1 MSTPPGFYADP
12 LDLFA
17 CMDYSWTPEIPTDP
31 RERTLFWL
39 RCESL
44 GLSGDEGLAYGVGQL
59 VAGEADLEDGYY
71 VLQRTMHQPGW
82 RYWHSPYTVL
92 PLPCSL
98 AEWHGQWERLN
109 FCDYSTFVGNPE
121 EEFHTLYA
129 QRFFYIGMNDTEERR
144 DWLADLVYQELELI
158 KEYGSIQELENQRKE
173 ALRVCAP
180 SFCGF
185 QQAQPCL
192 GTVGPKDFHLPPSTV
207 SAAVGEE
214 QEASQTTL
222 LWSPSEIPVCTESS
236 GCVTPGLAEPESG
249 CCHFKGLAEAEASPS
264 EIPVCLEFSGCVTPG
279 LAEPESGCCHF
290 KGLAEAEA
298 SPSENPVCTEFSGC
312 VTPELAEPESGCCH
326 FKGLAEAEASPSENP
341 VCTEFSGCVTPVL
354 AEPESGCC
362 HFKGLAEAE
371 ASPSENPVCLEFSGC
386 VTPGLVEPESG
397 CCHFKGLAEAEA
409 SPSEN
414 PVCTEFS
421 GCVTPGLA
429 EPESGCCHFKGLAE
443 AEASPSEN
451 PVCME
456 FSGCVTPGLAEP
468 ESGCCHFKGLAEA
481 EASPS
486 EIPNCV
492 EPGAAQFEKSFK
504 EGRDE
509 DSPLPELLLAGEE
522 QDQEES
528 IAQDSPMSIRAVS
541 SGNGVRGTPK
551 AQRVTRAVVPETP
564 SGRQQGQRITPQR
577 NKTLVS
583 PRAVPTIS
591 PRWRGPP
598 LCNVTGTGALREVG
612 WNLELKKRQG
622 DKHLSNTLWGP
633 LVIGVT

>member
-71 VLQRTMHQPGW
+71 VLQRTMHQPGG

-180 SFCGF
+180 SF
-185 QQAQPCL
+185 
-192 GTVGPKDFHLPPSTV
+192 S
-207 SAAVGEE
+207 
-214 QEASQTTL
+214 SQTTL
-222 LWSPSEIPVCTESS
+222 LWSPSEIPVCEESS
-236 GCVTPGLAEPESG
+236 GCVTPVLAEPESG

-264 EIPVCLEFSGCVTPG
+264 EIPVCTESRDCIAPG

-298 SPSENPVCTEFSGC
+298 SPSENPVC
-312 VTPELAEPESGCCH
+312 L
-326 FKGLAEAEASPSENP
+326 
-341 VCTEFSGCVTPVL
+341 EFSGCVTPVL

-386 VTPGLVEPESG
+386 VTPGL
-397 CCHFKGLAEAEA
+397 
-409 SPSEN
+409 
-414 PVCTEFS
+414 
-421 GCVTPGLA
+421 A

-451 PVCME
+451 PVCLE

-492 EPGAAQFEKSFK
+492 EPGAAQFEKSSK

-509 DSPLPELLLAGEE
+509 DSPLPE
-522 QDQEES
+522 
-528 IAQDSPMSIRAVS
+528 
-541 SGNGVRGTPK
+541 
-551 AQRVTRAVVPETP
+551 
-564 SGRQQGQRITPQR
+564 QQGQRITPQS

-583 PRAVPTIS
+583 PCAVPTIS
-591 PRWRGPP
+591 PRWRGPL

-612 WNLELKKRQG
+612 WNLELKEKQG
-622 DKHLSNTLWGP
+622 GKNFGNTLWGP

>member
-1 MSTPPGFYADP
+1 
-12 LDLFA
+12 
-17 CMDYSWTPEIPTDP
+17 MDYSWTPEIPTDP

-409 SPSEN
+409 SPSE
-414 PVCTEFS
+414 
-421 GCVTPGLA
+421 
-429 EPESGCCHFKGLAE
+429 
-443 AEASPSEN
+443 
-451 PVCME
+451 
-456 FSGCVTPGLAEP
+456 
-468 ESGCCHFKGLAEA
+468 
-481 EASPS
+481 
-486 EIPNCV
+486 IPNCV

>member
-71 VLQRTMHQPGW
+71 VLQRTMHQPGG

-121 EEFHTLYA
+121 GEFHTLYA

-207 SAAVGEE
+207 SAGVGEE
-214 QEASQTTL
+214 QKASQTTL
-222 LWSPSEIPVCTESS
+222 FWSPSEIPVCTE
-236 GCVTPGLAEPESG
+236 
-249 CCHFKGLAEAEASPS
+249 
-264 EIPVCLEFSGCVTPG
+264 FSGCV
-279 LAEPESGCCHF
+279 A
-290 KGLAEAEA
+290 
-298 SPSENPVCTEFSGC
+298 
-312 VTPELAEPESGCCH
+312 
-326 FKGLAEAEASPSENP
+326 
-341 VCTEFSGCVTPVL
+341 PVL
-354 AEPESGCC
+354 AEPESGRC

-386 VTPGLVEPESG
+386 VTPVLVEPESG

-409 SPSEN
+409 SPSEI
-414 PVCTEFS
+414 
-421 GCVTPGLA
+421 
-429 EPESGCCHFKGLAE
+429 
-443 AEASPSEN
+443 

-456 FSGCVTPGLAEP
+456 SSGCVTPGLAEP

-492 EPGAAQFEKSFK
+492 EPGAAQFEKSSK

-509 DSPLPELLLAGEE
+509 DSPLPELLLAGEDQE

-541 SGNGVRGTPK
+541 SGNGVRGTRK

>member
-71 VLQRTMHQPGW
+71 VLQRTMHQPGG

-109 FCDYSTFVGNPE
+109 FCDNSTFVGNPE
-121 EEFHTLYA
+121 GEFHTLYA

-207 SAAVGEE
+207 SAGVGEE
-214 QEASQTTL
+214 QKASQTTL
-222 LWSPSEIPVCTESS
+222 LWSPREIPVCEEFS
-236 GCVTPGLAEPESG
+236 GCVTPVLVEPESG
-249 CCHFKGLAEAEASPS
+249 CCHFKGLAEASPS
-264 EIPVCLEFSGCVTPG
+264 ENPVCEEFSGCVTPG

-298 SPSENPVCTEFSGC
+298 SPSENPVC
-312 VTPELAEPESGCCH
+312 L
-326 FKGLAEAEASPSENP
+326 
-341 VCTEFSGCVTPVL
+341 EFSGCVTPVL

-386 VTPGLVEPESG
+386 VTPVLAEPESG

-409 SPSEN
+409 SPSEI
-414 PVCTEFS
+414 PVCMESS

-443 AEASPSEN
+443 AEASPSEI

-456 FSGCVTPGLAEP
+456 SSGCVTPGLAEP

-492 EPGAAQFEKSFK
+492 EPGAAQFEKSSK

>member
-71 VLQRTMHQPGW
+71 VLQRTMHQPGG

-121 EEFHTLYA
+121 GEFHTLYA

-192 GTVGPKDFHLPPSTV
+192 GTVGPKDFHLPP
-207 SAAVGEE
+207 GN
-214 QEASQTTL
+214 
-222 LWSPSEIPVCTESS
+222 PVCEESS
-236 GCVTPGLAEPESG
+236 GCVA
-249 CCHFKGLAEAEASPS
+249 
-264 EIPVCLEFSGCVTPG
+264 
-279 LAEPESGCCHF
+279 
-290 KGLAEAEA
+290 
-298 SPSENPVCTEFSGC
+298 
-312 VTPELAEPESGCCH
+312 
-326 FKGLAEAEASPSENP
+326 
-341 VCTEFSGCVTPVL
+341 PVL

-386 VTPGLVEPESG
+386 VTPVLVEPESG

-414 PVCTEFS
+414 PVCLEFS
-421 GCVTPGLA
+421 GCVTPVLV
-429 EPESGCCHFKGLAE
+429 ELEK
-443 AEASPSEN
+443 
-451 PVCME
+451 
-456 FSGCVTPGLAEP
+456 P

-492 EPGAAQFEKSFK
+492 EPGAAQFEKSSK

-509 DSPLPELLLAGEE
+509 DSPLPELLLAGEDQE

-528 IAQDSPMSIRAVS
+528 IAQHSPMSIRAVS
-541 SGNGVRGTPK
+541 SGNGVRGTRK

-612 WNLELKKRQG
+612 WN
-622 DKHLSNTLWGP
+622 
-633 LVIGVT
+633 

>member
-17 CMDYSWTPEIPTDP
+17 RMDYSWTPEIPTDP
-31 RERTLFWL
+31 RERNLFWL

-59 VAGEADLEDGYY
+59 VAGEADLEDG
-71 VLQRTMHQPGW
+71 
-82 RYWHSPYTVL
+82 
-92 PLPCSL
+92 L
-98 AEWHGQWERLN
+98 AEWHVQWESLN

-144 DWLADLVYQELELI
+144 DWLANLVYQELELI

-173 ALRVCAP
+173 ALR
-180 SFCGF
+180 
-185 QQAQPCL
+185 QAQPCL

-207 SAAVGEE
+207 SAGVGEE
-214 QEASQTTL
+214 QKASQTTL
-222 LWSPSEIPVCTESS
+222 LWSPREIPVCTESS

-249 CCHFKGLAEAEASPS
+249 GCVAPGLAEPRSGCCHVKGLAEAEASPS
-264 EIPVCLEFSGCVTPG
+264 
-279 LAEPESGCCHF
+279 
-290 KGLAEAEA
+290 KD
-298 SPSENPVCTEFSGC
+298 PVCTEFSGC
-312 VTPELAEPESGCCH
+312 VA
-326 FKGLAEAEASPSENP
+326 
-341 VCTEFSGCVTPVL
+341 
-354 AEPESGCC
+354 
-362 HFKGLAEAE
+362 
-371 ASPSENPVCLEFSGC
+371 
-386 VTPGLVEPESG
+386 
-397 CCHFKGLAEAEA
+397 
-409 SPSEN
+409 
-414 PVCTEFS
+414 
-421 GCVTPGLA
+421 
-429 EPESGCCHFKGLAE
+429 
-443 AEASPSEN
+443 
-451 PVCME
+451 
-456 FSGCVTPGLAEP
+456 PGLAEP

-492 EPGAAQFEKSFK
+492 EPGAAQFEKSSK

-541 SGNGVRGTPK
+541 SGNGVRGTRK

>member
-71 VLQRTMHQPGW
+71 VLQRTMHQPGG

-98 AEWHGQWERLN
+98 AEWHSQWERLN

-207 SAAVGEE
+207 SAGVGEE

-222 LWSPSEIPVCTESS
+222 FW
-236 GCVTPGLAEPESG
+236 
-249 CCHFKGLAEAEASPS
+249 SPS

-298 SPSENPVCTEFSGC
+298 SPSEIPVCM
-312 VTPELAEPESGCCH
+312 ES
-326 FKGLAEAEASPSENP
+326 
-341 VCTEFSGCVTPVL
+341 SGCVTPVL
-354 AEPESGCC
+354 
-362 HFKGLAEAE
+362 
-371 ASPSENPVCLEFSGC
+371 V
-386 VTPGLVEPESG
+386 
-397 CCHFKGLAEAEA
+397 
-409 SPSEN
+409 
-414 PVCTEFS
+414 
-421 GCVTPGLA
+421 
-429 EPESGCCHFKGLAE
+429 
-443 AEASPSEN
+443 
-451 PVCME
+451 
-456 FSGCVTPGLAEP
+456 EP

-492 EPGAAQFEKSFK
+492 EPGAAQFEKISK

-598 LCNVTGTGALREVG
+598 LCNVTGTGALRKVW
-612 WNLELKKRQG
+612 WNLELKERQG

>member
-1 MSTPPGFYADP
+1 
-12 LDLFA
+12 
-17 CMDYSWTPEIPTDP
+17 MDYSWTPEIPTDP

-71 VLQRTMHQPGW
+71 VLQRTMHQPGG

-98 AEWHGQWERLN
+98 AEWHGQWERLD

-121 EEFHTLYA
+121 GEFHTLYA

-192 GTVGPKDFHLPPSTV
+192 GTVGPKDSHLPPSTV
-207 SAAVGEE
+207 SAGVGEE

-222 LWSPSEIPVCTESS
+222 LWSPREIPVCE
-236 GCVTPGLAEPESG
+236 
-249 CCHFKGLAEAEASPS
+249 
-264 EIPVCLEFSGCVTPG
+264 
-279 LAEPESGCCHF
+279 
-290 KGLAEAEA
+290 
-298 SPSENPVCTEFSGC
+298 EFSGC
-312 VTPELAEPESGCCH
+312 VTPEL
-326 FKGLAEAEASPSENP
+326 
-341 VCTEFSGCVTPVL
+341 V
-354 AEPESGCC
+354 
-362 HFKGLAEAE
+362 
-371 ASPSENPVCLEFSGC
+371 
-386 VTPGLVEPESG
+386 
-397 CCHFKGLAEAEA
+397 
-409 SPSEN
+409 
-414 PVCTEFS
+414 
-421 GCVTPGLA
+421 
-429 EPESGCCHFKGLAE
+429 
-443 AEASPSEN
+443 
-451 PVCME
+451 
-456 FSGCVTPGLAEP
+456 EP

-492 EPGAAQFEKSFK
+492 EPGAAQFEKISK

-541 SGNGVRGTPK
+541 SGSGVRGTPK

-612 WNLELKKRQG
+612 WNLELKKIQG

>member
-1 MSTPPGFYADP
+1 
-12 LDLFA
+12 
-17 CMDYSWTPEIPTDP
+17 MDYSWTPEIPTDP

-71 VLQRTMHQPGW
+71 VLQRTMHQPGG

-98 AEWHGQWERLN
+98 AEWHGQWERLD

-121 EEFHTLYA
+121 GEFHTLYA

-192 GTVGPKDFHLPPSTV
+192 GTVGPKDSHLPPSTV
-207 SAAVGEE
+207 SAGVGEE

-222 LWSPSEIPVCTESS
+222 LWSPREIPVCEEFS
-236 GCVTPGLAEPESG
+236 GCVTPELVEPESG

-264 EIPVCLEFSGCVTPG
+264 EIPVC
-279 LAEPESGCCHF
+279 
-290 KGLAEAEA
+290 
-298 SPSENPVCTEFSGC
+298 TEFSGC
-312 VTPELAEPESGCCH
+312 VA
-326 FKGLAEAEASPSENP
+326 
-341 VCTEFSGCVTPVL
+341 PVL

-386 VTPGLVEPESG
+386 VTPE
-397 CCHFKGLAEAEA
+397 
-409 SPSEN
+409 
-414 PVCTEFS
+414 
-421 GCVTPGLA
+421 LA
-429 EPESGCCHFKGLAE
+429 EPESGCCH
-443 AEASPSEN
+443 
-451 PVCME
+451 V
-456 FSGCVTPGLAEP
+456 
-468 ESGCCHFKGLAEA
+468 KGLAEA

-492 EPGAAQFEKSFK
+492 EPGAAQFEKISK

-541 SGNGVRGTPK
+541 SGSGVRGTPK

-612 WNLELKKRQG
+612 WNLELKKIQG

>member
-1 MSTPPGFYADP
+1 
-12 LDLFA
+12 
-17 CMDYSWTPEIPTDP
+17 
-31 RERTLFWL
+31 
-39 RCESL
+39 
-44 GLSGDEGLAYGVGQL
+44 
-59 VAGEADLEDGYY
+59 
-71 VLQRTMHQPGW
+71 MHQPGG

-180 SFCGF
+180 SFWGF

-207 SAAVGEE
+207 SAGVGKE
-214 QEASQTTL
+214 QKASQTTL
-222 LWSPSEIPVCTESS
+222 FWSPREIPVCMESSGCVTPVLAEPESGCCHFKGLAEAEASPSEIPVCMESS

-264 EIPVCLEFSGCVTPG
+264 EIPVCMESSGCVTPG

-298 SPSENPVCTEFSGC
+298 SPSQ
-312 VTPELAEPESGCCH
+312 
-326 FKGLAEAEASPSENP
+326 
-341 VCTEFSGCVTPVL
+341 
-354 AEPESGCC
+354 
-362 HFKGLAEAE
+362 
-371 ASPSENPVCLEFSGC
+371 
-386 VTPGLVEPESG
+386 
-397 CCHFKGLAEAEA
+397 
-409 SPSEN
+409 
-414 PVCTEFS
+414 
-421 GCVTPGLA
+421 
-429 EPESGCCHFKGLAE
+429 
-443 AEASPSEN
+443 
-451 PVCME
+451 
-456 FSGCVTPGLAEP
+456 
-468 ESGCCHFKGLAEA
+468 
-481 EASPS
+481 
-486 EIPNCV
+486 IPNCV
-492 EPGAAQFEKSFK
+492 QPGATQFEKSSK

-528 IAQDSPMSIRAVS
+528 IAQHSPMSIRAVS

-612 WNLELKKRQG
+612 WNLELKEKQG
-622 DKHLSNTLWGP
+622 GKNFGNTLWGP

>member
-12 LDLFA
+12 LDPFA
-17 CMDYSWTPEIPTDP
+17 RMDYSWTPEIPTDP

-44 GLSGDEGLAYGVGQL
+44 GLSGEEGLAYGVGQL

-71 VLQRTMHQPGW
+71 VLQRTMHQPGG

-121 EEFHTLYA
+121 GEFHTLYA

-192 GTVGPKDFHLPPSTV
+192 GTVGPKDSHLPPSTV
-207 SAAVGEE
+207 SAGVGEE
-214 QEASQTTL
+214 QKASQTTL
-222 LWSPSEIPVCTESS
+222 LWSPREIPVCEEFS
-236 GCVTPGLAEPESG
+236 GCVAPELVEPESG

-264 EIPVCLEFSGCVTPG
+264 EIPNCVEPKDSHLPPSTVSAGVGEEQKASQTTLLWSPREIPVCEEFSGCV
-279 LAEPESGCCHF
+279 A
-290 KGLAEAEA
+290 
-298 SPSENPVCTEFSGC
+298 
-312 VTPELAEPESGCCH
+312 PEL
-326 FKGLAEAEASPSENP
+326 
-341 VCTEFSGCVTPVL
+341 V
-354 AEPESGCC
+354 
-362 HFKGLAEAE
+362 
-371 ASPSENPVCLEFSGC
+371 
-386 VTPGLVEPESG
+386 
-397 CCHFKGLAEAEA
+397 
-409 SPSEN
+409 
-414 PVCTEFS
+414 
-421 GCVTPGLA
+421 
-429 EPESGCCHFKGLAE
+429 
-443 AEASPSEN
+443 
-451 PVCME
+451 
-456 FSGCVTPGLAEP
+456 EP

-492 EPGAAQFEKSFK
+492 EPGAAQFEKSSK

-551 AQRVTRAVVPETP
+551 GQRVTRAVVPETP

-591 PRWRGPP
+591 PRWRGPL

-612 WNLELKKRQG
+612 WNLELKEKTG
-622 DKHLSNTLWGP
+622 G
-633 LVIGVT
+633 

>member
-17 CMDYSWTPEIPTDP
+17 RMDYSWTPEIPTDP

-44 GLSGDEGLAYGVGQL
+44 GLSGEEGLAYGVGQL

-71 VLQRTMHQPGW
+71 VLQRTMHQPGG

-207 SAAVGEE
+207 SAGVGEE

-222 LWSPSEIPVCTESS
+222 FWSPREIPVCEESS
-236 GCVTPGLAEPESG
+236 GCVA
-249 CCHFKGLAEAEASPS
+249 
-264 EIPVCLEFSGCVTPG
+264 
-279 LAEPESGCCHF
+279 
-290 KGLAEAEA
+290 
-298 SPSENPVCTEFSGC
+298 
-312 VTPELAEPESGCCH
+312 
-326 FKGLAEAEASPSENP
+326 
-341 VCTEFSGCVTPVL
+341 
-354 AEPESGCC
+354 
-362 HFKGLAEAE
+362 
-371 ASPSENPVCLEFSGC
+371 
-386 VTPGLVEPESG
+386 
-397 CCHFKGLAEAEA
+397 
-409 SPSEN
+409 
-414 PVCTEFS
+414 
-421 GCVTPGLA
+421 
-429 EPESGCCHFKGLAE
+429 
-443 AEASPSEN
+443 
-451 PVCME
+451 
-456 FSGCVTPGLAEP
+456 PGLAEP

-492 EPGAAQFEKSFK
+492 EPGVAQFEKNSK
-504 EGRDE
+504 EGREE
-509 DSPLPELLLAGEE
+509 DSPLPELLLAGEAQE

-528 IAQDSPMSIRAVS
+528 IAQHSPMSIRAVS

-598 LCNVTGTGALREVG
+598 LCNVTGIGALREVG

>member
-1 MSTPPGFYADP
+1 
-12 LDLFA
+12 
-17 CMDYSWTPEIPTDP
+17 MDYSWTPEIPTDP

-71 VLQRTMHQPGW
+71 VLQRTMHQPGG

-121 EEFHTLYA
+121 GEFHTLYA

-207 SAAVGEE
+207 SAGVGEE

-222 LWSPSEIPVCTESS
+222 FWSPREIPVCEESS
-236 GCVTPGLAEPESG
+236 GCVTPGLVEPESG
-249 CCHFKGLAEAEASPS
+249 CCH
-264 EIPVCLEFSGCVTPG
+264 V
-279 LAEPESGCCHF
+279 
-290 KGLAEAEA
+290 
-298 SPSENPVCTEFSGC
+298 
-312 VTPELAEPESGCCH
+312 
-326 FKGLAEAEASPSENP
+326 
-341 VCTEFSGCVTPVL
+341 
-354 AEPESGCC
+354 
-362 HFKGLAEAE
+362 KGLAEAE

-397 CCHFKGLAEAEA
+397 CCHVKGLAEAEA

-414 PVCTEFS
+414 PVCLEFS
-421 GCVTPGLA
+421 GCVTPVL
-429 EPESGCCHFKGLAE
+429 
-443 AEASPSEN
+443 
-451 PVCME
+451 V
-456 FSGCVTPGLAEP
+456 EP

-583 PRAVPTIS
+583 PRSVPTIS

-612 WNLELKKRQG
+612 WNLELKERQG

>member
-1 MSTPPGFYADP
+1 
-12 LDLFA
+12 
-17 CMDYSWTPEIPTDP
+17 MDYSWTPEIPTDP

-71 VLQRTMHQPGW
+71 VLQRTMHQPGG
-82 RYWHSPYTVL
+82 RYWPSPYTVL

-98 AEWHGQWERLN
+98 AEWHSQWERLN

-121 EEFHTLYA
+121 GEFHTLYA

-180 SFCGF
+180 SFWGF

-207 SAAVGEE
+207 SAGVGEE
-214 QEASQTTL
+214 QKASQTTL
-222 LWSPSEIPVCTESS
+222 LWSPREIPVCLEFS
-236 GCVTPGLAEPESG
+236 GCVAPVLAEPESGYCHFKGLAEAEASPRENPVCLEFSGCVAPGLAEPESG

-264 EIPVCLEFSGCVTPG
+264 EIPVCMESSGYVT
-279 LAEPESGCCHF
+279 L
-290 KGLAEAEA
+290 
-298 SPSENPVCTEFSGC
+298 
-312 VTPELAEPESGCCH
+312 
-326 FKGLAEAEASPSENP
+326 
-341 VCTEFSGCVTPVL
+341 
-354 AEPESGCC
+354 
-362 HFKGLAEAE
+362 
-371 ASPSENPVCLEFSGC
+371 
-386 VTPGLVEPESG
+386 
-397 CCHFKGLAEAEA
+397 
-409 SPSEN
+409 
-414 PVCTEFS
+414 
-421 GCVTPGLA
+421 
-429 EPESGCCHFKGLAE
+429 
-443 AEASPSEN
+443 
-451 PVCME
+451 
-456 FSGCVTPGLAEP
+456 GLAEP

-492 EPGAAQFEKSFK
+492 EPGAAQFEKSSK

-528 IAQDSPMSIRAVS
+528 IAQHSPMSIRAVS

-612 WNLELKKRQG
+612 WNLELKEKQG
-622 DKHLSNTLWGP
+622 DKNFGNTLWGP

>member
-1 MSTPPGFYADP
+1 
-12 LDLFA
+12 
-17 CMDYSWTPEIPTDP
+17 MDYSWTPEIPTDP

-71 VLQRTMHQPGW
+71 VLQRTMHQPGG

-121 EEFHTLYA
+121 GEFHTLYA

-180 SFCGF
+180 SFWGF

-207 SAAVGEE
+207 SAGVGEE

-222 LWSPSEIPVCTESS
+222 LWSPREIPVCEEFS
-236 GCVTPGLAEPESG
+236 GCVTPELAEPESG

-298 SPSENPVCTEFSGC
+298 SPSEIPVCTES
-312 VTPELAEPESGCCH
+312 
-326 FKGLAEAEASPSENP
+326 
-341 VCTEFSGCVTPVL
+341 
-354 AEPESGCC
+354 
-362 HFKGLAEAE
+362 
-371 ASPSENPVCLEFSGC
+371 
-386 VTPGLVEPESG
+386 
-397 CCHFKGLAEAEA
+397 
-409 SPSEN
+409 
-414 PVCTEFS
+414 
-421 GCVTPGLA
+421 
-429 EPESGCCHFKGLAE
+429 
-443 AEASPSEN
+443 
-451 PVCME
+451 
-456 FSGCVTPGLAEP
+456 SGCVTPGLAEP

-492 EPGAAQFEKSFK
+492 EPGAAQFEKSSK

-612 WNLELKKRQG
+612 WNLELKERQG
-622 DKHLSNTLWGP
+622 GKHLSNTLWGP

>member
-1 MSTPPGFYADP
+1 
-12 LDLFA
+12 
-17 CMDYSWTPEIPTDP
+17 MDYSWTPEIPTDP

-71 VLQRTMHQPGW
+71 VLQRTMHQPGG

-121 EEFHTLYA
+121 GEFHTLYA
-129 QRFFYIGMNDTEERR
+129 QRFFYIGRNDTEERR

-180 SFCGF
+180 SFWGF

-207 SAAVGEE
+207 SAGVGEE

-222 LWSPSEIPVCTESS
+222 FWSPSEIPVCEEFS
-236 GCVTPGLAEPESG
+236 GCVAPVLAEPESG

-264 EIPVCLEFSGCVTPG
+264 ENPVCLEFSGCVTPG

-298 SPSENPVCTEFSGC
+298 SPSENPVCLEFSGC
-312 VTPELAEPESGCCH
+312 VTPVLVEPEIGCCH
-326 FKGLAEAEASPSENP
+326 FKGLAEAEASPSEI
-341 VCTEFSGCVTPVL
+341 
-354 AEPESGCC
+354 
-362 HFKGLAEAE
+362 
-371 ASPSENPVCLEFSGC
+371 
-386 VTPGLVEPESG
+386 
-397 CCHFKGLAEAEA
+397 
-409 SPSEN
+409 
-414 PVCTEFS
+414 
-421 GCVTPGLA
+421 
-429 EPESGCCHFKGLAE
+429 
-443 AEASPSEN
+443 

-456 FSGCVTPGLAEP
+456 SSGCVTPGLAEP

-492 EPGAAQFEKSFK
+492 EPGAAQFEKSSK

-509 DSPLPELLLAGEE
+509 DSPLPELLLAGEDQE

-528 IAQDSPMSIRAVS
+528 IAQHSPMSIRAVS

>member
-12 LDLFA
+12 LDPFA
-17 CMDYSWTPEIPTDP
+17 RMDYSWTPEIPTDP

-59 VAGEADLEDGYY
+59 MAGEADLEDGYY
-71 VLQRTMHQPGW
+71 VLQRTMHQPGG

-121 EEFHTLYA
+121 EELHN
-129 QRFFYIGMNDTEERR
+129 RECCIICEYIGMNDTEERR
-144 DWLADLVYQELELI
+144 TCFADLGYQELELI
-158 KEYGSIQELENQRKE
+158 KEYGSIQELETN
-173 ALRVCAP
+173 
-180 SFCGF
+180 
-185 QQAQPCL
+185 QAQPCL
-192 GTVGPKDFHLPPSTV
+192 GTVGPKDFQLPPSTV
-207 SAAVGEE
+207 SAGVGEE
-214 QEASQTTL
+214 QKASQTTL
-222 LWSPSEIPVCTESS
+222 LWSPREIPVCEEFS
-236 GCVTPGLAEPESG
+236 GCVTPELVELESG
-249 CCHFKGLAEAEASPS
+249 CCHFKDLAEAEASPS
-264 EIPVCLEFSGCVTPG
+264 ENPVCLEFSGCVTPG

-298 SPSENPVCTEFSGC
+298 SPSEIPVCTEFSGC
-312 VTPELAEPESGCCH
+312 IAPGLAEPESGCCH
-326 FKGLAEAEASPSENP
+326 VKGLAEAEASPSEDP
-341 VCTEFSGCVTPVL
+341 VCTEFSGCVAPGL

-362 HFKGLAEAE
+362 HVKGLAEAE
-371 ASPSENPVCLEFSGC
+371 ASPSED
-386 VTPGLVEPESG
+386 
-397 CCHFKGLAEAEA
+397 
-409 SPSEN
+409 
-414 PVCTEFS
+414 PVCT
-421 GCVTPGLA
+421 
-429 EPESGCCHFKGLAE
+429 
-443 AEASPSEN
+443 
-451 PVCME
+451 E

-492 EPGAAQFEKSFK
+492 EPGVAQFEKSSK

-528 IAQDSPMSIRAVS
+528 IAQHSPMSIRAVS
-541 SGNGVRGTPK
+541 SGNGVRGTRK

-564 SGRQQGQRITPQR
+564 SGRQPSQRITPQR
-577 NKTLVS
+577 TATLVS
-583 PRAVPTIS
+583 PRSVPTIF
-591 PRWRGPP
+591 PRWRDPL
-598 LCNVTGTGALREVG
+598 LCNVTGTGALRKVG

-622 DKHLSNTLWGP
+622 GKHLSNTLWGP

>member
-1 MSTPPGFYADP
+1 MSTPPGFYTDP

-17 CMDYSWTPEIPTDP
+17 CMDYSRTPEIPTDP
-31 RERTLFWL
+31 RERTLFLL

-71 VLQRTMHQPGW
+71 VLQRTMHQPGG

-121 EEFHTLYA
+121 GEFHTLYA

-207 SAAVGEE
+207 SAGVGEE

-222 LWSPSEIPVCTESS
+222 LWCPREIPVCEEFS

-264 EIPVCLEFSGCVTPG
+264 EIPVCMESSGCVTPG

-298 SPSENPVCTEFSGC
+298 SPSENPVCLEFSGC
-312 VTPELAEPESGCCH
+312 VA
-326 FKGLAEAEASPSENP
+326 
-341 VCTEFSGCVTPVL
+341 PVL

-386 VTPGLVEPESG
+386 VTPGL
-397 CCHFKGLAEAEA
+397 
-409 SPSEN
+409 
-414 PVCTEFS
+414 
-421 GCVTPGLA
+421 A

-443 AEASPSEN
+443 AEASLSENPVCLEFSGCVTPVLVEPESGCCHFKGLAEAEAFPSEI

-492 EPGAAQFEKSFK
+492 EPGAAQFEKNSK

-509 DSPLPELLLAGEE
+509 DSPLPELLLAGEDQE

-541 SGNGVRGTPK
+541 SGNGVRGTRK

-612 WNLELKKRQG
+612 WNLELKKIQG
-622 DKHLSNTLWGP
+622 DKHLSNTLWGS

>member
-1 MSTPPGFYADP
+1 
-12 LDLFA
+12 
-17 CMDYSWTPEIPTDP
+17 MDYSWTPEIPTDP

-71 VLQRTMHQPGW
+71 VLQRTMHQPGG
-82 RYWHSPYTVL
+82 RYWPSPYTVL

-98 AEWHGQWERLN
+98 AEWHSQWERLN

-121 EEFHTLYA
+121 GEFHTLYA

-180 SFCGF
+180 SFWGF

-207 SAAVGEE
+207 SAGVGEE
-214 QEASQTTL
+214 QKASQTTL
-222 LWSPSEIPVCTESS
+222 LWSPREIPVCLEFS
-236 GCVTPGLAEPESG
+236 GCVAPVLAEPESGYCHFKGLAEAEASPRENPVCLEFSGCVAPGLAEPESG
-249 CCHFKGLAEAEASPS
+249 CCHFKGLAEAEAP
-264 EIPVCLEFSGCVTPG
+264 
-279 LAEPESGCCHF
+279 
-290 KGLAEAEA
+290 
-298 SPSENPVCTEFSGC
+298 
-312 VTPELAEPESGCCH
+312 
-326 FKGLAEAEASPSENP
+326 
-341 VCTEFSGCVTPVL
+341 
-354 AEPESGCC
+354 
-362 HFKGLAEAE
+362 
-371 ASPSENPVCLEFSGC
+371 PSENPVCLEFSGC
-386 VTPGLVEPESG
+386 V
-397 CCHFKGLAEAEA
+397 A
-409 SPSEN
+409 
-414 PVCTEFS
+414 PV
-421 GCVTPGLA
+421 
-429 EPESGCCHFKGLAE
+429 
-443 AEASPSEN
+443 
-451 PVCME
+451 
-456 FSGCVTPGLAEP
+456 LAEP

-492 EPGAAQFEKSFK
+492 EPGAAQFEKSSK

-528 IAQDSPMSIRAVS
+528 IAQHSPMSIRAVS

-612 WNLELKKRQG
+612 WNLELKEKQG
-622 DKHLSNTLWGP
+622 DKNFGNTLWGP

>member
-1 MSTPPGFYADP
+1 
-12 LDLFA
+12 
-17 CMDYSWTPEIPTDP
+17 MDYSWTPEIPTDP

-71 VLQRTMHQPGW
+71 VLQRTMHQPGG
-82 RYWHSPYTVL
+82 RYWPSPYTVL

-98 AEWHGQWERLN
+98 AEWHSQWERLN

-121 EEFHTLYA
+121 GEFHTLYA

-180 SFCGF
+180 SFWGF

-207 SAAVGEE
+207 SAGVGEE
-214 QEASQTTL
+214 QKASQTTL
-222 LWSPSEIPVCTESS
+222 LWSPR
-236 GCVTPGLAEPESG
+236 
-249 CCHFKGLAEAEASPS
+249 
-264 EIPVCLEFSGCVTPG
+264 EIPVCLEFSGCV
-279 LAEPESGCCHF
+279 A
-290 KGLAEAEA
+290 
-298 SPSENPVCTEFSGC
+298 
-312 VTPELAEPESGCCH
+312 
-326 FKGLAEAEASPSENP
+326 
-341 VCTEFSGCVTPVL
+341 PVL
-354 AEPESGCC
+354 AEPESGY
-362 HFKGLAEAE
+362 
-371 ASPSENPVCLEFSGC
+371 
-386 VTPGLVEPESG
+386 
-397 CCHFKGLAEAEA
+397 
-409 SPSEN
+409 
-414 PVCTEFS
+414 
-421 GCVTPGLA
+421 
-429 EPESGCCHFKGLAE
+429 
-443 AEASPSEN
+443 
-451 PVCME
+451 
-456 FSGCVTPGLAEP
+456 
-468 ESGCCHFKGLAEA
+468 CHFKGLAEA

-492 EPGAAQFEKSFK
+492 EPGAAQFEKSSK

-528 IAQDSPMSIRAVS
+528 IAQHSPMSIRAVS

-612 WNLELKKRQG
+612 WNLELKEKQG
-622 DKHLSNTLWGP
+622 DKNFGNTLWGP

>member
-17 CMDYSWTPEIPTDP
+17 RMDYSWTPEIPTDP

-71 VLQRTMHQPGW
+71 VLQRTMHQPGG

-121 EEFHTLYA
+121 GEFHTLYA

-207 SAAVGEE
+207 SAGVGEE

-222 LWSPSEIPVCTESS
+222 LWSPREIPVCEEFS

-264 EIPVCLEFSGCVTPG
+264 EIPVCE
-279 LAEPESGCCHF
+279 ES
-290 KGLAEAEA
+290 
-298 SPSENPVCTEFSGC
+298 
-312 VTPELAEPESGCCH
+312 
-326 FKGLAEAEASPSENP
+326 
-341 VCTEFSGCVTPVL
+341 SGCVTPVL

-371 ASPSENPVCLEFSGC
+371 ASPSEIPVYEESSGC
-386 VTPGLVEPESG
+386 V
-397 CCHFKGLAEAEA
+397 A
-409 SPSEN
+409 
-414 PVCTEFS
+414 
-421 GCVTPGLA
+421 
-429 EPESGCCHFKGLAE
+429 
-443 AEASPSEN
+443 
-451 PVCME
+451 
-456 FSGCVTPGLAEP
+456 PGLAEP

-492 EPGAAQFEKSFK
+492 EPGAAQFEKSSK

-509 DSPLPELLLAGEE
+509 DSPLPELLLAGEDQE

-622 DKHLSNTLWGP
+622 GKHLSNTLWGP

>member
-1 MSTPPGFYADP
+1 
-12 LDLFA
+12 
-17 CMDYSWTPEIPTDP
+17 MDYSWTPEIPTDP

-71 VLQRTMHQPGW
+71 VLQRTMHQPGG

-121 EEFHTLYA
+121 GEFHTLYA

-207 SAAVGEE
+207 SAGVGEE

-222 LWSPSEIPVCTESS
+222 LWSPREIPVCEEFSGCVTPELVEPESGCCHFKGLAEAEASPSENPVCLESSGCVAPGLAEPESGCCHFKGLAEAEASPSEIPVCMESS

-264 EIPVCLEFSGCVTPG
+264 Q
-279 LAEPESGCCHF
+279 
-290 KGLAEAEA
+290 
-298 SPSENPVCTEFSGC
+298 
-312 VTPELAEPESGCCH
+312 
-326 FKGLAEAEASPSENP
+326 
-341 VCTEFSGCVTPVL
+341 
-354 AEPESGCC
+354 
-362 HFKGLAEAE
+362 
-371 ASPSENPVCLEFSGC
+371 
-386 VTPGLVEPESG
+386 
-397 CCHFKGLAEAEA
+397 
-409 SPSEN
+409 
-414 PVCTEFS
+414 
-421 GCVTPGLA
+421 
-429 EPESGCCHFKGLAE
+429 
-443 AEASPSEN
+443 
-451 PVCME
+451 
-456 FSGCVTPGLAEP
+456 
-468 ESGCCHFKGLAEA
+468 
-481 EASPS
+481 
-486 EIPNCV
+486 IPNCV
-492 EPGAAQFEKSFK
+492 EPGVAQFEKSSK
-504 EGRDE
+504 EGREE
-509 DSPLPELLLAGEE
+509 DSPLPELLLAGEAQE

-528 IAQDSPMSIRAVS
+528 IAQHSPMSIRAVS

>member
-17 CMDYSWTPEIPTDP
+17 RMDYSWTPEIPTDP

-71 VLQRTMHQPGW
+71 VLQRTMHQPGG

-121 EEFHTLYA
+121 GEFHTLYA

-207 SAAVGEE
+207 SAGVGEE
-214 QEASQTTL
+214 QKASQTTL
-222 LWSPSEIPVCTESS
+222 LWSPREIPVCEEFS

-264 EIPVCLEFSGCVTPG
+264 EIPK
-279 LAEPESGCCHF
+279 SGCCHF

-298 SPSENPVCTEFSGC
+298 SPSEIPVCTES
-312 VTPELAEPESGCCH
+312 
-326 FKGLAEAEASPSENP
+326 
-341 VCTEFSGCVTPVL
+341 SGCVTPVL

-386 VTPGLVEPESG
+386 VTPE
-397 CCHFKGLAEAEA
+397 
-409 SPSEN
+409 
-414 PVCTEFS
+414 
-421 GCVTPGLA
+421 LA

-451 PVCME
+451 PVCLE

-492 EPGAAQFEKSFK
+492 EPGAAQFEKSSK

-612 WNLELKKRQG
+612 WNLELKEKQG
-622 DKHLSNTLWGP
+622 GKNFGNTLWGP

>member
-71 VLQRTMHQPGW
+71 VLQRTMHQPGG

-121 EEFHTLYA
+121 GEFHTLYA

-144 DWLADLVYQELELI
+144 EWLADLVYQELELI
-158 KEYGSIQELENQRKE
+158 KDAG
-173 ALRVCAP
+173 
-180 SFCGF
+180 
-185 QQAQPCL
+185 
-192 GTVGPKDFHLPPSTV
+192 
-207 SAAVGEE
+207 VGEE

-222 LWSPSEIPVCTESS
+222 FCGCVTPGLAEPESGCCHFKGLAEAEASPSEIPVCMESSGCVTPGLVEPESGCCHFKGLAEAEASPSEIPVCMESSGCVAPGLVEPESGCCHFKGLAEAEASPSEIPVCMESS

-264 EIPVCLEFSGCVTPG
+264 EIPVCM
-279 LAEPESGCCHF
+279 ES
-290 KGLAEAEA
+290 
-298 SPSENPVCTEFSGC
+298 
-312 VTPELAEPESGCCH
+312 
-326 FKGLAEAEASPSENP
+326 
-341 VCTEFSGCVTPVL
+341 SGCVTPVL

-386 VTPGLVEPESG
+386 VTPGLAEPESR
-397 CCHFKGLAEAEA
+397 CCHFK
-409 SPSEN
+409 N
-414 PVCTEFS
+414 
-421 GCVTPGLA
+421 
-429 EPESGCCHFKGLAE
+429 
-443 AEASPSEN
+443 
-451 PVCME
+451 
-456 FSGCVTPGLAEP
+456 
-468 ESGCCHFKGLAEA
+468 
-481 EASPS
+481 
-486 EIPNCV
+486 
-492 EPGAAQFEKSFK
+492 
-504 EGRDE
+504 E

-522 QDQEES
+522 QDQEE
-528 IAQDSPMSIRAVS
+528 I
-541 SGNGVRGTPK
+541 
-551 AQRVTRAVVPETP
+551 VPETP
-564 SGRQQGQRITPQR
+564 SGRQQ
-577 NKTLVS
+577 
-583 PRAVPTIS
+583 
-591 PRWRGPP
+591 
-598 LCNVTGTGALREVG
+598 GTGALREVG

>member
-12 LDLFA
+12 LDPFA

-71 VLQRTMHQPGW
+71 VLQRTMHQPGG

-121 EEFHTLYA
+121 GEFHTLYA

-180 SFCGF
+180 SFCSF

-192 GTVGPKDFHLPPSTV
+192 GTVGPTDFHLPPSTV
-207 SAAVGEE
+207 SAGVGEE

-222 LWSPSEIPVCTESS
+222 LWSPREIPVCEESS
-236 GCVTPGLAEPESG
+236 GCVTPELVEPESG

-298 SPSENPVCTEFSGC
+298 SPSENPVC
-312 VTPELAEPESGCCH
+312 L
-326 FKGLAEAEASPSENP
+326 
-341 VCTEFSGCVTPVL
+341 
-354 AEPESGCC
+354 
-362 HFKGLAEAE
+362 
-371 ASPSENPVCLEFSGC
+371 
-386 VTPGLVEPESG
+386 
-397 CCHFKGLAEAEA
+397 
-409 SPSEN
+409 
-414 PVCTEFS
+414 EFS

-443 AEASPSEN
+443 AEASPSEI

-456 FSGCVTPGLAEP
+456 SSGCVTPGLAEP

-492 EPGAAQFEKSFK
+492 EPGAAQFEKSSK

-612 WNLELKKRQG
+612 WNLELKEKQG
-622 DKHLSNTLWGP
+622 GKHLSNTLWGP

>member
-1 MSTPPGFYADP
+1 
-12 LDLFA
+12 
-17 CMDYSWTPEIPTDP
+17 MDYSRTPEIPTDP
-31 RERTLFWL
+31 RERTLFLL

-71 VLQRTMHQPGW
+71 VLQRTMHQPGG

-121 EEFHTLYA
+121 GEFHTLYA

-207 SAAVGEE
+207 SAGVGEE

-222 LWSPSEIPVCTESS
+222 LWCPREIPVCEEFS

-264 EIPVCLEFSGCVTPG
+264 EIPVCMESSGCVTPG

-298 SPSENPVCTEFSGC
+298 FPSEI
-312 VTPELAEPESGCCH
+312 
-326 FKGLAEAEASPSENP
+326 
-341 VCTEFSGCVTPVL
+341 
-354 AEPESGCC
+354 
-362 HFKGLAEAE
+362 
-371 ASPSENPVCLEFSGC
+371 
-386 VTPGLVEPESG
+386 
-397 CCHFKGLAEAEA
+397 
-409 SPSEN
+409 
-414 PVCTEFS
+414 
-421 GCVTPGLA
+421 
-429 EPESGCCHFKGLAE
+429 
-443 AEASPSEN
+443 

-492 EPGAAQFEKSFK
+492 EPGAAQFEKNSK

-509 DSPLPELLLAGEE
+509 DSPLPELLLAGEDQE

-541 SGNGVRGTPK
+541 SGNGVRGTRK

-612 WNLELKKRQG
+612 WNLELKKIQG
-622 DKHLSNTLWGP
+622 DKHLSNTLWGS

>member
-1 MSTPPGFYADP
+1 
-12 LDLFA
+12 
-17 CMDYSWTPEIPTDP
+17 MDYSWTPEIPTDP

-71 VLQRTMHQPGW
+71 VLQRTMHQPGG

-121 EEFHTLYA
+121 GEFHTLYA

-192 GTVGPKDFHLPPSTV
+192 GTVGPKDFHLHPSTV
-207 SAAVGEE
+207 SAGVGEE
-214 QEASQTTL
+214 QKASQTTL
-222 LWSPSEIPVCTESS
+222 FWSPREIPVCEEFSGCVTPELAEPESGCCHFKGLAEAEASPSEIPVCEEFRDCVAPGLAEPESGCCHFKGLAEAEASPSEIPVCMESS

-264 EIPVCLEFSGCVTPG
+264 E
-279 LAEPESGCCHF
+279 
-290 KGLAEAEA
+290 
-298 SPSENPVCTEFSGC
+298 N
-312 VTPELAEPESGCCH
+312 
-326 FKGLAEAEASPSENP
+326 
-341 VCTEFSGCVTPVL
+341 
-354 AEPESGCC
+354 
-362 HFKGLAEAE
+362 
-371 ASPSENPVCLEFSGC
+371 
-386 VTPGLVEPESG
+386 
-397 CCHFKGLAEAEA
+397 
-409 SPSEN
+409 
-414 PVCTEFS
+414 
-421 GCVTPGLA
+421 
-429 EPESGCCHFKGLAE
+429 
-443 AEASPSEN
+443 
-451 PVCME
+451 
-456 FSGCVTPGLAEP
+456 
-468 ESGCCHFKGLAEA
+468 
-481 EASPS
+481 
-486 EIPNCV
+486 PNCV
-492 EPGAAQFEKSFK
+492 EPGAAQFEKSSK

-509 DSPLPELLLAGEE
+509 DSPLPELLLAGEDQE

-541 SGNGVRGTPK
+541 SGNGVRGTRK

>member
-1 MSTPPGFYADP
+1 
-12 LDLFA
+12 
-17 CMDYSWTPEIPTDP
+17 MDYSWTPEIPTDP

-71 VLQRTMHQPGW
+71 VLQRTMHQPGG

-121 EEFHTLYA
+121 GEFHTLYA

-207 SAAVGEE
+207 SAGVGEE
-214 QEASQTTL
+214 QKASQTTL
-222 LWSPSEIPVCTESS
+222 LWSPREIPVCE
-236 GCVTPGLAEPESG
+236 
-249 CCHFKGLAEAEASPS
+249 
-264 EIPVCLEFSGCVTPG
+264 EFSGCV
-279 LAEPESGCCHF
+279 A
-290 KGLAEAEA
+290 
-298 SPSENPVCTEFSGC
+298 
-312 VTPELAEPESGCCH
+312 
-326 FKGLAEAEASPSENP
+326 
-341 VCTEFSGCVTPVL
+341 
-354 AEPESGCC
+354 
-362 HFKGLAEAE
+362 
-371 ASPSENPVCLEFSGC
+371 
-386 VTPGLVEPESG
+386 
-397 CCHFKGLAEAEA
+397 
-409 SPSEN
+409 
-414 PVCTEFS
+414 
-421 GCVTPGLA
+421 
-429 EPESGCCHFKGLAE
+429 
-443 AEASPSEN
+443 
-451 PVCME
+451 
-456 FSGCVTPGLAEP
+456 PGLAEP

-492 EPGAAQFEKSFK
+492 EPGAAQFEKSSK

-591 PRWRGPP
+591 PRWRDPP

-612 WNLELKKRQG
+612 WNLELKEKQG
-622 DKHLSNTLWGP
+622 GKNFGNTLWGP

>member
-71 VLQRTMHQPGW
+71 VLQRTMHQPGG

-121 EEFHTLYA
+121 GEFHTLYA

-180 SFCGF
+180 SFWGF

-207 SAAVGEE
+207 SAGVGEE
-214 QEASQTTL
+214 QEASQKD
-222 LWSPSEIPVCTESS
+222 
-236 GCVTPGLAEPESG
+236 EPESG

-264 EIPVCLEFSGCVTPG
+264 EIPVCM
-279 LAEPESGCCHF
+279 ES
-290 KGLAEAEA
+290 
-298 SPSENPVCTEFSGC
+298 
-312 VTPELAEPESGCCH
+312 
-326 FKGLAEAEASPSENP
+326 
-341 VCTEFSGCVTPVL
+341 
-354 AEPESGCC
+354 
-362 HFKGLAEAE
+362 
-371 ASPSENPVCLEFSGC
+371 SGC

-409 SPSEN
+409 SPSEIPVCMESSVWEYPGLKN
-414 PVCTEFS
+414 QRKEALRQAQPCLGTVGPKDFHLPPSTVSAGVGEEQEASQTTLFWSPSQIPVCTEFS
-421 GCVTPGLA
+421 GCVAPGLVEPESGCCHFKGLAEAEASPNENTVCLESSGCVAPGLA

-443 AEASPSEN
+443 AEASPSQ
-451 PVCME
+451 
-456 FSGCVTPGLAEP
+456 
-468 ESGCCHFKGLAEA
+468 
-481 EASPS
+481 
-486 EIPNCV
+486 IPNCV
-492 EPGAAQFEKSFK
+492 EPGAAQFEKISK

-509 DSPLPELLLAGEE
+509 DSPLPELLLAGEAQE

-612 WNLELKKRQG
+612 WNLELKEKQG
-622 DKHLSNTLWGP
+622 GKNFGNTLWGP

>member
-1 MSTPPGFYADP
+1 
-12 LDLFA
+12 
-17 CMDYSWTPEIPTDP
+17 MDYSWTPEIPTDP

-71 VLQRTMHQPGW
+71 VLQRTMHQPGG

-121 EEFHTLYA
+121 GEFHTLYA

-192 GTVGPKDFHLPPSTV
+192 GTVGPKDFHLHPSTV
-207 SAAVGEE
+207 SAGVGEE
-214 QEASQTTL
+214 QKASQTTL
-222 LWSPSEIPVCTESS
+222 FWSPREIPVCE
-236 GCVTPGLAEPESG
+236 
-249 CCHFKGLAEAEASPS
+249 
-264 EIPVCLEFSGCVTPG
+264 
-279 LAEPESGCCHF
+279 
-290 KGLAEAEA
+290 
-298 SPSENPVCTEFSGC
+298 EFSGC

-341 VCTEFSGCVTPVL
+341 
-354 AEPESGCC
+354 
-362 HFKGLAEAE
+362 
-371 ASPSENPVCLEFSGC
+371 
-386 VTPGLVEPESG
+386 
-397 CCHFKGLAEAEA
+397 
-409 SPSEN
+409 
-414 PVCTEFS
+414 
-421 GCVTPGLA
+421 
-429 EPESGCCHFKGLAE
+429 
-443 AEASPSEN
+443 
-451 PVCME
+451 
-456 FSGCVTPGLAEP
+456 
-468 ESGCCHFKGLAEA
+468 
-481 EASPS
+481 
-486 EIPNCV
+486 NCV
-492 EPGAAQFEKSFK
+492 EPGAAQFEKSSK

-509 DSPLPELLLAGEE
+509 DSPLPELLLAGEDQE

-541 SGNGVRGTPK
+541 SGNGVRGTRK